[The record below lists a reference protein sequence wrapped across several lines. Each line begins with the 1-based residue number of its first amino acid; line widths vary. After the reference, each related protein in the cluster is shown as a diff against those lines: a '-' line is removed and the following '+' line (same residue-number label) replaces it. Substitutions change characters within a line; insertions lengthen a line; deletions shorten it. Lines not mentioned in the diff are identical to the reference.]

1 MAFPATAAA
10 WFLGGGIAVQDNARH
25 LLPVC
30 AVPAGI
36 EKTQIG
42 DIVLFVIRRD
52 NVSGWRFIGHVGIY
66 AGNGISIES
75 VRQSPAN
82 GDSTITIVSHVAR
95 LGDLMRTVE
104 ELRASASVHEI
115 LSVTAVESD

>member
-1 MAFPATAAA
+1 VLGPEEVRTALSVRLKVADEVGV
-10 WFLGGGIAVQDNARH
+10 L
-25 LLPVC
+25 
-30 AVPAGI
+30 AGVA
-36 EKTQIG
+36 G
-42 DIVLFVIRRD
+42 VF
-52 NVSGWRFIGHVGIY
+52 